1 MVKENSFKRLK
12 YKYQLLFNPQSIKMP
27 KELSEKE
34 QRKYRR
40 KLYMEK
46 AKMHENLGAL
56 PFREVVLKAEKI
68 KYKVLK
74 KICPN
79 YIKYYDKW
87 CNFKTRRKLKKA
99 NSPKEADLIDIDNRM
114 SKLSIRKEYLTEQN
128 RNYHMNEN
136 YPTQILEY
144 LNWNKEVHQKG
155 LLKDIIIIPILSIAT
170 AFSVPL
176 ALPFLIIELGS
187 AFINLQ
193 CINLQEH
200 SIAEYESCKPILQK
214 QAEKERKKRNTEY
227 TDGKKLIGNLT
238 LNQQNIPTIE
248 EIIKNIK
255 TPQQAAQI
263 RDWAKSIQQKQN
275 RNDVKTMRK

>member
-46 AKMHENLGAL
+46 AKMHEKLGAL

-87 CNFKTRRKLKKA
+87 CKFKTRRKLKKA

-214 QAEKERKKRNTEY
+214 QAEKKRKKRNTEY